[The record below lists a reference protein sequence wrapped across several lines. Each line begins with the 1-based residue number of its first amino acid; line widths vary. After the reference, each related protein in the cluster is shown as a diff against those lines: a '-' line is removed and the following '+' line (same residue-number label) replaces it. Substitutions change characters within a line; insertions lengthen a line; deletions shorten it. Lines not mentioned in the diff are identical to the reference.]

1 MNEETENIL
10 QQITNER
17 NITLSSKRLYW
28 NAVEQYE
35 QVQGLPLKE
44 LLEEAEKEEDQGI
57 RWKHRRLRHRLTNY
71 QNHMIT
77 NYKYGTAKNY
87 ISRVKTIYHYY
98 DIEIHNLPRLNRR
111 QANYSEPI
119 LYKDLPTKKT
129 LQEAYQIMTPA
140 MRAIL
145 LFSIS
150 TGCSKREVLN
160 FKLSDY
166 YHWID
171 PYTPQ
176 QVLEEHIDIVPV
188 IYTYRSKTNHH
199 YYTFCTP
206 ETIREIARYLQTRK
220 DHKEDLF
227 KLEYKYASVL
237 FQKYND
243 ELGLGRKNNMNI
255 LRSHMLRKFHASQL
269 HSGDYPLSLDEID
282 SLQGRSKN
290 TVRESYY
297 FDNPY
302 DLRKKYIRNID
313 QVTILDEVHTITV
326 DSPEV
331 MELKEKAAKIDEL
344 EKLVKKILEKNGGMT
359 PMEQNHGGKNDKR
372 TTNPSQ

>member
-35 QVQGLPLKE
+35 QVNQMTLKE

-57 RWKHRRLRHRLTNY
+57 RWKHRRLRHRLTQY

-87 ISRVKTIYHYY
+87 ISRIKTIYHYY

-129 LQEAYQIMTPA
+129 LQEAYTIMTPV

-166 YHWID
+166 YQWID

-199 YYTFCTP
+199 YYTFTTP

-243 ELGLGRKNNMNI
+243 ELP
-255 LRSHMLRKFHASQL
+255 A
-269 HSGDYPLSLDEID
+269 D
-282 SLQGRSKN
+282 
-290 TVRESYY
+290 
-297 FDNPY
+297 
-302 DLRKKYIRNID
+302 
-313 QVTILDEVHTITV
+313 
-326 DSPEV
+326 
-331 MELKEKAAKIDEL
+331 KER
-344 EKLVKKILEKNGGMT
+344 
-359 PMEQNHGGKNDKR
+359 P
-372 TTNPSQ
+372 

>member
-1 MNEETENIL
+1 MNEETEKIL
-10 QQITNER
+10 QQITSER
-17 NITLSSKRLYW
+17 NITHSSKRLYW

-44 LLEEAEKEEDQGI
+44 LLEEAENEEDQGI
-57 RWKHRRLRHRLTNY
+57 RWKHRKLRHRLTSY

-87 ISRVKTIYHYY
+87 ISRIKTIYHYY

-129 LQEAYQIMTPA
+129 LQEAYTIMTPV

-150 TGCSKREVLN
+150 TGCSKREILN
-160 FKLSDY
+160 FTKQDY
-166 YHWID
+166 YQWID

-220 DHKEDLF
+220 DDKEDLF
-227 KLEYKYASVL
+227 KIQYKYASLL
-237 FQKYND
+237 FQQYNN
-243 ELGLGRKNNMNI
+243 ELKLGRKNNMNI

-269 HSGDYPLSLDEID
+269 CSGENPLSLDEID
-282 SLQGRSKN
+282 TLQGRKKQN
-290 TVRESYY
+290 TRQSYY
-297 FDNPY
+297 FDDPEY
-302 DLRKKYIRNID
+302 LRKKYIQNMD

-331 MELKEKAAKIDEL
+331 EMLKKKADKIDEL
-344 EKLVKKILEKNGGMT
+344 EQLIKKI
-359 PMEQNHGGKNDKR
+359 MERNQ
-372 TTNPSQ
+372 Q

>member
-1 MNEETENIL
+1 MNHETEKIL
-10 QQITNER
+10 QQITSER

-44 LLEEAEKEEDQGI
+44 LLEEAENEEDQGL
-57 RWKHRRLRHRLTNY
+57 RWKHRKLRHRLTSY

-87 ISRVKTIYHYY
+87 ISRIKTIYHYY

-129 LQEAYQIMTPA
+129 LQEAYTIMTPV

-150 TGCSKREVLN
+150 TGCSKREILN

-166 YHWID
+166 YQWID

-176 QVLEEHIDIVPV
+176 QVLEENIDIVPV

-199 YYTFCTP
+199 YYTFTTP

-220 DHKEDLF
+220 DDKEDLF
-227 KLEYKYASVL
+227 KIEYKYASVL
-237 FQKYND
+237 FQQYNN
-243 ELGLGRKNNMNI
+243 ELKLGRKNNMNI

-269 HSGDYPLSLDEID
+269 CSGENPLSLDEID
-282 SLQGRSKN
+282 TLQGRKKQN
-290 TVRESYY
+290 TRQSYY
-297 FDNPY
+297 FDDPEY
-302 DLRKKYIRNID
+302 LRKKYIQNMD

-331 MELKEKAAKIDEL
+331 EMLKKKADKIDEL
-344 EKLVKKILEKNGGMT
+344 EQLIKKIMMKNGGT
-359 PMEQNHGGKNDKR
+359 QEQ
-372 TTNPSQ
+372 